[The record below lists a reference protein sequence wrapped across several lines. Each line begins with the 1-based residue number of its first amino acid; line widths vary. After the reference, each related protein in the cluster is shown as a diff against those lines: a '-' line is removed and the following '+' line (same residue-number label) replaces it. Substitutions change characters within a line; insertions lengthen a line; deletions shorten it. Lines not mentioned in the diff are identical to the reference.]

1 MLNIGIVHFIIL
13 STLIFVVGFLGLALS
28 RRHAV
33 RSLIAIEVMFLGVHI
48 LFVSFAGYHGHI
60 HGQIISLFILAV
72 AAAEAAIGLALLVAF
87 FRICQKMEIK
97 DMRELRE

>member
-1 MLNIGIVHFIIL
+1 LTVGITHFLILGLMLFTIGF
-13 STLIFVVGFLGLALS
+13 GGLALT

-33 RSLIAIEVMFLGVHI
+33 RSLIALEIMFLGVHI
-48 LFVSFAGYHGHI
+48 LFIAFARYHSHV

-87 FRICQKMEIK
+87 FRTSQKMGLK
-97 DMRELRE
+97 DMTELKE